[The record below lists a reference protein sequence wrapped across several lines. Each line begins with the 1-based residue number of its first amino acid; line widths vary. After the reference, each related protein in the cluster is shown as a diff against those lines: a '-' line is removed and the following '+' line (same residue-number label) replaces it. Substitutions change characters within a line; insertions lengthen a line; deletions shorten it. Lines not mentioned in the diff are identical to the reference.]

1 MRGEMTTNV
10 SPISTGRPTTDS
22 NLLQGQSGVGV
33 SKNAAP
39 DERFVSVRSLLQNSS
54 GTSRSRPSVP
64 VNPTGTPVN
73 VFSQNQTF
81 HWNTD
86 HTDRTL
92 KMGIDTPD
100 PNLGI
105 FSKTKKKTTEVIRE
119 LEKTLK
125 KINEFKPEK
134 KDACV

>member
-1 MRGEMTTNV
+1 MPR
-10 SPISTGRPTTDS
+10 TGA
-22 NLLQGQSGVGV
+22 N
-33 SKNAAP
+33 
-39 DERFVSVRSLLQNSS
+39 DERFVSVRSLLQNTS

-64 VNPTGTPVN
+64 VNPTTNPPN

-86 HTDRTL
+86 HTDRTI
-92 KMGIDTPD
+92 KMGTETPEK
-100 PNLGI
+100 NLGL
-105 FSKTKKKTTEVIRE
+105 FSKTKKKTQDVIRE

-134 KDACV
+134 KDVSVQAGT